1 MRQDDEIFVTM
12 LNKIRVGEI
21 DQNVED
27 KLCFI
32 DKNDP
37 CYPGSILHIFAENA
51 PIKRHNDNQLKHIPE
66 QLIIIPA
73 KDEVPKN
80 SKTSDIREAQNR
92 KQSETG
98 GLASLLE
105 LKANVRVM
113 LTTNINIE
121 DRLINGQMGTVKHIE
136 IKENEVKTIYLELDE
151 KCAGPIKIS
160 GSDVIAKNNKW
171 VPVKREGT
179 SIYLSKYKST
189 SQFPLVLSWACT
201 AHKVQGLSLT
211 SAVVS
216 FDLEKQKSF
225 NECQMYIA
233 LSRVTSIYN
242 LFLIGKY
249 NRNVFKVNEIAVAE
263 CNRLR
268 ENRFGT
274 INTNYVDCNSL
285 TVSLLNTQSL

>member
-1 MRQDDEIFVTM
+1 M

-37 CYPGSILHIFAENA
+37 CYPGNILHIFAENC
-51 PIKRHNDNQLKHIPE
+51 PIKRHNDNQLKHIPG
-66 QLIIIPA
+66 QLITIPA
-73 KDEVPKN
+73 KDEVPKY
-80 SKTSDIREAQNR
+80 SKISDTREAQNR

-151 KCAGPIKIS
+151 KCAGPIRIS
-160 GSDVIAKNNKW
+160 GSNVIAKNNKW
-171 VPVKREGT
+171 VPVKREET

-201 AHKVQGLSLT
+201 GHKVQGLSLT

-225 NECQMYIA
+225 NEGQMYVA

-249 NRNVFKVNEIAVAE
+249 NRNVFKVNESAVAE

-268 ENRFGT
+268 ENRFDT

-285 TVSLLNTQSL
+285 TVSLLNTRSLKSML